1 MRSPSA
7 QRPLVPRPAPA
18 PAVER
23 RAAVKLDAPAPLPS
37 SSSFDLDW
45 SDVDVNEE
53 PLETSQRA
61 AEPAPPAR
69 AAPPAPPRAPAPPAP
84 APPLT
89 VKYVT
94 PADEGLSPAESAVA
108 LSAAEPGLS
117 SALED
122 TVGPIPSA
130 EVVPLEDLDFGESPF
145 AAPPRSAVPA
155 PEAEPVELPMLEAEE
170 EIELTPVGE
179 LTPGTAETGF
189 QPAPP
194 SPPAMSE
201 PPLASEPAPTT
212 VAEWMVAHGLSE
224 IAPPRETREPDV
236 APARPPSDGGEA
248 QLREAL
254 SGASREV
261 IERIAWEVV
270 PQLAETIIREQV
282 DRLVLDRVVKERL
295 AKERLG

>member
-1 MRSPSA
+1 M
-7 QRPLVPRPAPA
+7 
-18 PAVER
+18 ER
-23 RAAVKLDAPAPLPS
+23 RDVLGLDVPAAQLPS
-37 SSSFDLDW
+37 SFELDW
-45 SDVDVNEE
+45 NDVDVSEE
-53 PLETSQRA
+53 PSDTGQEAAPSDAASRVAPHAPAAPSAGPSRA
-61 AEPAPPAR
+61 HVFGDLGSDQPAPGPALS
-69 AAPPAPPRAPAPPAP
+69 

-89 VKYVT
+89 
-94 PADEGLSPAESAVA
+94 LAE
-108 LSAAEPGLS
+108 
-117 SALED
+117 ED
-122 TVGPIPSA
+122 ATAHVLAA

-145 AAPPRSAVPA
+145 AAPPRPAVQPA
-155 PEAEPVELPMLEAEE
+155 PEPEPVELPMLEAEE

-179 LTPGTAETGF
+179 LTPGTAETGS

-236 APARPPSDGGEA
+236 VPARPPSDGGEA